1 MDKESFFKLLLHQQ
15 EIGRSLISLIST
27 MHESR
32 NDFGDGM
39 AMFGGEDL
47 YYVDEDELDN
57 FLNKFEGWR
66 SYISELLKTQFG
78 VDDQFVYE
86 WDSYVGSYISKRE
99 PILPQ
104 LRKKVN
110 KGLSLIESFLQ
121 RLDLHFHEEEN
132 VEKAL
137 NHDNMKKPPKIFIS
151 HKKEDKAYADALVNL
166 INFIVGADGDKVFCS
181 SVPGYGIKQSRDIM
195 DEMKAQFDDHD
206 IFMVIIHSPRYYQS
220 AICLNEMGASWVLGT
235 KFASFMT
242 KDCEYKHMCGVINQE
257 KICINPNDDSCILNA
272 HLNDFKNDLLSHFGL
287 QALDENKWENARQQF
302 VKAINAL
309 TYPTPNT
316 VSKSEID
323 LFDTWYLPAFHHIFD
338 LLDIGHFQNWA
349 YPCAIAGNTILKA
362 YIYENLNKVPN
373 YIMSRP
379 KHQEFASFD
388 ALLRNLGMLVDDF
401 ETVYSQH
408 AEKFGDDTYVVERFY
423 KRIPSNPNYERDL
436 EAYNENVR
444 LISDMLFE
452 LTRLCN
458 LLLNRIRSI
467 YPEYRQDVGMLHID
481 TRISVPDLVYR
492 ESEISDTPYP
502 GLKEYI
508 KVRLSRETHL
518 GSNPNIDE
526 SGYEINKN

>member
-1 MDKESFFKLLLHQQ
+1 MNAT
-15 EIGRSLISLIST
+15 I
-27 MHESR
+27 
-32 NDFGDGM
+32 
-39 AMFGGEDL
+39 
-47 YYVDEDELDN
+47 VDAIQKQIDAAA
-57 FLNKFEGWR
+57 
-66 SYISELLKTQFG
+66 
-78 VDDQFVYE
+78 
-86 WDSYVGSYISKRE
+86 
-99 PILPQ
+99 PILRRIICLQPAPVRPQ
-104 LRKKVN
+104 YGTTGLTSGKVRY
-110 KGLSLIESFLQ
+110 SQTTIELIEQQIDEWQSKTKAVLAGCFGSDSEHRHAFVRTIVEHRMFYDAKKELQ
-121 RLDLHFHEEEN
+121 DEVKDGCNVLNAIIDEETLR
-132 VEKAL
+132 EKVATNKTEEAL
-137 NHDNMKKPPKIFIS
+137 NGRPPKIFIS
-151 HKKEDKAYADALVNL
+151 HKKEDEGYAQALVTL

-257 KICINPNDDSCILNA
+257 KICINPNDDSSILNA

-302 VKAINAL
+302 VEAINAL

-379 KHQEFASFD
+379 KHQEYASFD
-388 ALLRNLGMLVDDF
+388 SLMHNLGLLVDDF

-408 AEKFGDDTYVVERFY
+408 ADKVGNDEYVVERFY
-423 KRIPSNPNYERDL
+423 KRIQNNPNYERDL
-436 EAYNENVR
+436 EAYNEHVR
-444 LISDMLFE
+444 LVSDMLFE
-452 LTRLCN
+452 LARLCN
-458 LLLNRIRSI
+458 LLLSRIRNI
-467 YPEYRQDVGMLHID
+467 YPEYRQDLGILHID
-481 TRISVPDLVYR
+481 TRISAPDLVYR